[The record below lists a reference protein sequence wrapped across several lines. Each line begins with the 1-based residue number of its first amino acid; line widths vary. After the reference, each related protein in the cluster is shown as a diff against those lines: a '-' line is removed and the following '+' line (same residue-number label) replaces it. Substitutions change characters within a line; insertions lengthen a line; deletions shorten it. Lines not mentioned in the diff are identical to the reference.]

1 MMINTVIEMEK
12 YSQGGVEYSCFVY
25 VFCIYLVSKKGDS
38 TLHRLNAV

>member
-12 YSQGGVEYSCFVY
+12 YSQGGVEYLSFVY
-25 VFCIYLVSKKGDS
+25 VFCIYFVSKTGDS

>member
-12 YSQGGVEYSCFVY
+12 YSQGGVEYSYLVY
-25 VFCIYLVSKKGDS
+25 VFCIYFVSKTGDS